1 MRSQDRQLF
10 FLGKLRFFCLFSGF
24 VRKQKKKKEKTE
36 KSKEKKRKK
45 KQKQRIPSTLTD
57 HGN

>member
-10 FLGKLRFFCLFSGF
+10 FLGKLGFFCLFFSGF
-24 VRKQKKKKEKTE
+24 VGKQKKKGKKITE
-36 KSKEKKRKK
+36 KSKRKK
-45 KQKQRIPSTLTD
+45 KQKDTSTLTD